1 MTSERLMG
9 VQAGDPDA
17 LSRGD
22 YDVFVDLSG
31 TALDTE
37 ATALHLRLLEVQ
49 CGFAQSDGSLTLL
62 PPHGVA
68 ACGALARHADGSAPV
83 TAWSRAV
90 ARAASRRRHLVV
102 ILGPLLPDNGVVQ
115 PLLDALSLDPLF
127 GSAQPRFADST
138 TDGVWPLPAAGP
150 EAGAGWTSRAA
161 LARLPR
167 SLITAELLAALTVIR
182 REIVSAINPADH
194 FTSVRGAM
202 AHALCQ
208 ARRRGFRNVV
218 ANRVVVASALEH
230 RDIYPALPA
239 DDAARL
245 LALYPDASRAAAEN
259 GRLAQRRLE
268 PLLSAAY
275 PGPGPRRLLLDC
287 RGLTM
292 LHNGTSK
299 CVLGMLDG
307 FAALDA
313 PWRID
318 ILASATAMEF
328 HGMAARYPQF
338 DRLANEVPGCY
349 AAALMLNQPWAAETV
364 AETHRHGFL
373 VGFNILDTI
382 GWDIL
387 YPAPE
392 RLEWAWRLVARHSD
406 ILTYISAFSQDRFRQ
421 RFPVAPGVAER
432 VVHLSFLIG
441 EHTLRRLQ
449 GMPAGEHVLL
459 FGNDYDHK
467 GIAPALRLLSE
478 AFPLQAFAVV
488 GGRGPA
494 VPGVQL
500 IPSGETSEDEVHRLV
515 ATARAVVYPSFYEGF
530 GLPVVESLAYG
541 RPVLVRRSPLWTEI
555 AAHSRLPG
563 RLIEFDDPASL
574 IEALGQVLCGSA
586 PPGLPFGA
594 ALAEAQAPTGWRDAA
609 AAVLHG
615 IENRLV
621 HGGIKHW
628 QERDEALRTASL

>member
-1 MTSERLMG
+1 MTFERPRG
-9 VQAGDPDA
+9 VRAGDPDA
-17 LSRGD
+17 WLCD
-22 YDVFVDLSG
+22 YDVFVDLSETG
-31 TALDTE
+31 LDAE
-37 ATALHLRLLEVQ
+37 ATARHLLLLEVQ
-49 CGFAQSDGSLTLL
+49 CGFLQRDSGLVALL
-62 PPHGVA
+62 PHGVPA
-68 ACGALARHADGSAPV
+68 RGPLARHAEGGAPIA
-83 TAWSRAV
+83 AWSRAV
-90 ARAASRRRHLVV
+90 AHAASRRRHLVV
-102 ILGPLLPDNGVVQ
+102 ILGSLLPDNEVIQ
-115 PLLDALSLDPLF
+115 PLRDALDLDPLF
-127 GSAQPRFADST
+127 GSAQPRFADAA
-138 TDGVWPLPAAGP
+138 TDRVWPLPAAEL
-150 EAGAGWTSRAA
+150 EANAGWTSRAA
-161 LARLPR
+161 LARLPH
-167 SLITAELLAALTVIR
+167 SLITAELLAAVTVIR
-182 REIVSAINPADH
+182 REVVSAIAPAEH
-194 FTSVRGAM
+194 FSSARGAV

-218 ANRVVVASALEH
+218 ANRVVVASDLAHGDL
-230 RDIYPALPA
+230 YPALPA
-239 DDAARL
+239 DDAAQL
-245 LALYPDASRAAAEN
+245 LAAYPDASRAAAEN
-259 GRLAQRRLE
+259 ERLAQRRLE

-275 PGPGPRRLLLDC
+275 PGSGLRRLLLDC

-307 FAALDA
+307 FAALGT
-313 PWRID
+313 PWHID
-318 ILASATAMEF
+318 ILVSATAMEF

-338 DRLANEVPGCY
+338 NLLTGTVPGCY
-349 AAALMLNQPWAAETV
+349 AAALMLNQPWAVETV
-364 AETHRHGFL
+364 AETHRHGFV

-392 RLEWAWRLVARHSD
+392 RLEWAWRLIARHSD
-406 ILTYISAFSQDRFRQ
+406 ILTYISAFSQDRFRR
-421 RFPVAPGVAER
+421 RFPVAAGVTER
-432 VVHLSFLIG
+432 VVHLSFLTG

-467 GIAPALRLLSE
+467 GIAPALRLLGE
-478 AFPLQAFAVV
+478 AFPLQAFAVL

-494 VPGVQL
+494 VPGVRF

-541 RPVLVRRSPLWTEI
+541 RPVLVRSCPLWNEI

-574 IEALGQVLCGSA
+574 VEALGRVLAGSA

-594 ALAEAQAPTGWRDAA
+594 ALGEAQSPTGWRDAA
-609 AAVLHG
+609 AAVLHSL
-615 IENRLV
+615 EDRLI
-621 HGGIKHW
+621 HGGIEHW
-628 QERDEALRTASL
+628 HGRDEALRTANL